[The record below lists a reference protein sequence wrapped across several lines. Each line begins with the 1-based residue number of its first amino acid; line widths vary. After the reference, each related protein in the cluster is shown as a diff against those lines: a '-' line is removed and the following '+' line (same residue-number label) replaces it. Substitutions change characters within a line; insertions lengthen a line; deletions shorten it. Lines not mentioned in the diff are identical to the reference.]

1 MINRLKIKT
10 STLVFV
16 AALLLGVGSTSS
28 CVEKLR
34 VGNSFLDKQPGVD
47 VTIDT
52 IFVKGENAKRF
63 LWHMYGAMHNPF
75 TYTGAI
81 WYSHSDALTDICQS
95 YCGWH
100 MLGKYYGGSL
110 TEADQD
116 NGENLRFPFIANGGG
131 DRAGIW
137 RTIREGWIFV
147 ENIDRVPDLSEAE
160 KSQLRGETYVIM
172 ASRYLD
178 AFRNFGGL
186 PKVDHAYTAA
196 EIVDGRRMSVLETAE
211 FIDGLIQSAIDE
223 PGLPFYVKDQ
233 AVNSGRLTKGSAYGL
248 RVKLWNFVAS
258 PLFNNEKPY
267 LEFTRNEENQDI
279 HQVWTGG
286 YQP

>member
-1 MINRLKIKT
+1 MNLIEILKIKT
-10 STLVFV
+10 STIICVV
-16 AALLLGVGSTSS
+16 AALMGMGAMNS
-28 CVEKLR
+28 CVEELN
-34 VGNSFLDKQPGVD
+34 VGSRFLDKQPGVD

-116 NGENLRFPFIANGGG
+116 NGSMVRFPFINN
-131 DRAGIW
+131 DSRVGIW
-137 RTIREGWIFV
+137 RTIREGWIFI
-147 ENIDRVPDLSEAE
+147 ENIDRVPDLSETE

-186 PKVDHAYTAA
+186 PKVDRSFVAA
-196 EIVDGRRMSVLETAE
+196 DIVDGRRMSVLETAE
-211 FIDGLIQSAIDE
+211 FIDGLIQSAID
-223 PGLPFYVKDQ
+223 F
-233 AVNSGRLTKGSAYGL
+233 SGT
-248 RVKLWNFVAS
+248 VVAQIMT
-258 PLFNNEKPY
+258 PAERMV
-267 LEFTRNEENQDI
+267 TIDI
-279 HQVWTGG
+279 HDDPEKQTACVLDRKFSR
-286 YQP
+286 